1 MNVIDFVRVGMKITR
16 YRKKLNLTQDDI
28 ARMLYVSR
36 QLVSKWENGTGVPSV
51 DVLLEFC
58 KIFHTTFEDLLC
70 LNDEISTD
78 PNDIFVG
85 HDRMYVIRNIISGDI
100 VVNIPDIFYQFSP
113 TERMMV
119 LRAVKDGKIDCN
131 MYDLF
136 PKLTP
141 GEQVFLRKDDNI

>member
-1 MNVIDFVRVGMKITR
+1 MIDFVRVGMKITK
-16 YRKKLNLTQDDI
+16 YRKELNLTQDDI

-51 DVLLEFC
+51 DVLLEFS

-70 LNDEISTD
+70 LNDEVETD
-78 PNDIFVG
+78 PYDIFTG
-85 HDRMYVIRNIISGDI
+85 HDRVYVIRNIINGDI
-100 VVNIPDIFYQFSP
+100 SVNLPDIFYQFSP

-119 LRAVKDGKIDCN
+119 LRAIKEEKVSCN
-131 MYDLF
+131 MLDLF